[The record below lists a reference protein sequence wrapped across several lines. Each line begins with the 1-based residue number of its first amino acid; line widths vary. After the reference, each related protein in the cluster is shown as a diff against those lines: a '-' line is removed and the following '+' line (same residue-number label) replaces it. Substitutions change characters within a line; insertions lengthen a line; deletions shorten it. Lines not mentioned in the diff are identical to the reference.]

1 MCPYHIGFTFKIK
14 AMKFSSFI
22 GVDISKKT
30 LDFAVR
36 NDKELLF
43 HLKVDNSP
51 TGLAEFIAE
60 CTVQEI
66 ILEQSLICCEHTGIY
81 SHCLL
86 SLLKNGQYSLW
97 LESSLRIKRSIGL
110 QRGKNDKVDAIRI
123 SEYALRYADKAQLW
137 QPEREV
143 LLEIKHLVSLRKRL
157 ISAKSALKV
166 PLGELAGFEN
176 KKLIKG
182 LEKLSKKPI
191 DALEKQVS
199 DVEKKIRSLIKQDE
213 ILKNLFAQV
222 TSVDGVG
229 EVIFWEMIT
238 TTNEFKL
245 FTCPRKFACY
255 AGVSPFEHSSGTS
268 IRGRTRVSQLANK
281 KMKKLFHMGAMA
293 AICKE
298 GELADYYFRKVKEG
312 KSKMAVLNAIRNKII
327 HRIFACV
334 RENRKYE
341 KNYTNA
347 LV

>member
-1 MCPYHIGFTFKIK
+1 
-14 AMKFSSFI
+14 MKFSFFI

-36 NDKELLF
+36 DFHQLLF

-51 TGLAEFIAE
+51 AGLAVFIAE
-60 CTVQEI
+60 CTAREI
-66 ILEQSLICCEHTGIY
+66 DLKQSLICCEHTGIY
-81 SHCLL
+81 SQCLL
-86 SLLKNGQYSLW
+86 MLLSKEQCSLW

-123 SEYALRYADKAQLW
+123 SEYALRYADKALLW

-143 LLEIKHLVSLRKRL
+143 LLEIKQLVSLRKRL
-157 ISAKSALKV
+157 INAKNALKV

-176 KKLIKG
+176 AKLVKE
-182 LEKLSKKPI
+182 LTKLNKKPVE
-191 DALEKQVS
+191 ALKKQIA
-199 DVEKKIRSLIKQDE
+199 DIEKKIRSLIKQDE
-213 ILKNLFAQV
+213 VLCKLFTFV

-229 EVIFWEMIT
+229 EVIFWEMIV

-268 IRGRTRVSQLANK
+268 IRGKTRVSQFANK

-298 GELADYYFRKVKEG
+298 GELADYYYRKVEEG
-312 KSKMAVLNAIRNKII
+312 KSKMAVLNAVRNKII

-341 KNYTNA
+341 KNFINA
-347 LV
+347 LA

>member
-1 MCPYHIGFTFKIK
+1 
-14 AMKFSSFI
+14 MKFSFFI

-36 NDKELLF
+36 DHSKLLF
-43 HLKVDNSP
+43 HLKVENS
-51 TGLAEFIAE
+51 TAGLKEFIAE
-60 CTVQEI
+60 CKGQGVD
-66 ILEQSLICCEHTGIY
+66 LKQSLICCEHTGLY
-81 SHCLL
+81 SQCLL
-86 SLLKNGQYSLW
+86 SLLSGEECSLW

-123 SEYALRYADKAQLW
+123 SEYAFRYADKAHIW

-143 LLEIKHLVSLRKRL
+143 LQEIKQLVALRKRL
-157 ISAKSALKV
+157 LNAKNALKV
-166 PLGELAGFEN
+166 PLGELSGFEN
-176 KKLIKG
+176 KKLLKE
-182 LEKLSKKPI
+182 LEKMNRKPVE
-191 DALEKQVS
+191 ALETQIAEI
-199 DVEKKIRSLIKQDE
+199 EKKIRSLIKEDDT
-213 ILKNLFAQV
+213 LKQLFNWV

-245 FTCPRKFACY
+245 FSCPRKFACY

-268 IRGRTRVSQLANK
+268 IRGKTRVSQFANK

-298 GELADYYFRKVKEG
+298 GELANYYYRKVEEG

-334 RENRKYE
+334 RDNRKYE
-341 KNYTNA
+341 KNYTTA

>member
-1 MCPYHIGFTFKIK
+1 VSLSFWFYLKSEV
-14 AMKFSSFI
+14 MKFSYFI

-36 NDKELLF
+36 DHYKLLF
-43 HLKVDNSP
+43 HLKVDNSAA
-51 TGLAEFIAE
+51 GLKEFKAE
-60 CTVQEI
+60 CTSQGI
-66 ILEQSLICCEHTGIY
+66 DLTQSLVCCEHTGLY
-81 SHCLL
+81 SQCLL
-86 SLLKNGQYSLW
+86 SLLAVEECSLW

-123 SEYALRYADKAQLW
+123 SEYAFRYADKALLW

-143 LLEIKHLVSLRKRL
+143 LLEIKQLVALRKRL
-157 ISAKSALKV
+157 LNAKNALKV
-166 PLGELAGFEN
+166 PLGELAGFQN
-176 KKLIKG
+176 KKMLKE
-182 LEKLSKKPI
+182 LEKLNKKPVE
-191 DALEKQVS
+191 ALEKQIAEI
-199 DVEKKIRSLIKQDE
+199 EKKIRSLIKKDE
-213 ILKNLFAQV
+213 VLNNLFALV

-245 FTCPRKFACY
+245 FSCPRKFACY
-255 AGVSPFEHSSGTS
+255 AGVSPFEHTSGTS
-268 IRGRTRVSQLANK
+268 IRGKTRVSQYANK

-298 GELADYYFRKVKEG
+298 GELADYYFRKVEEG

-334 RENRKYE
+334 RDNRKYE
-341 KNYTNA
+341 KNYTTA
-347 LV
+347 LA